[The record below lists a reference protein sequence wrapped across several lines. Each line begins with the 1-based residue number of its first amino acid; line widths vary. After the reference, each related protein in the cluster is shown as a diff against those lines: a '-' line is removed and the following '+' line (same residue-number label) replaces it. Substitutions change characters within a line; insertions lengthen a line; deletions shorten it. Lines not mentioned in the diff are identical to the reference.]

1 MAKIPNMF
9 AVEAQKRHESQQDI
23 NNELENKPKK
33 PTRKEKLNITLPKE
47 CKDKLMEYSKIKH
60 ISASVLI
67 SMWIDEHCI

>member
-1 MAKIPNMF
+1 MSKGQNIF
-9 AVEAQKRHESQQDI
+9 AVEAQLRHEAQQ
-23 NNELENKPKK
+23 NLHNELENKPKK

-47 CKDKLMEYSKIKH
+47 CKDKLLAYSKIKH